1 MRIII
6 VSIFCVLFGATGFS
20 QGFKT
25 SAEVGVFG
33 GGSYYI
39 GDLNRTKHFV
49 YSKFAYGGIFRYNLS
64 TRHSLRFTVNYG
76 NVYGSDS
83 ESADSFQVNR
93 NLSFKTHILELAFG
107 MELDLFKYRINDMK
121 YPISPYFFYQLA
133 YARINPKVDFD
144 GNEIA
149 LQPLGT
155 EGQGTGI
162 PGTKKNHYKLNQF
175 TVPLGIGLKFNLRKR
190 VAMSI
195 EYGIRKTFTDY
206 MDDVSGN
213 YIDVDQLAAFNGP
226 LAASLSDRSLETVGS
241 NAGRNRGNSAT
252 KDWYSFYG
260 IMLTIKPF
268 KKNIC
273 DMRGWR

>member
-1 MRIII
+1 MR
-6 VSIFCVLFGATGFS
+6 VLLLTFLCAALNLTGFS

-25 SAEVGVFG
+25 SAEVGFFG

-39 GDLNRTKHFV
+39 GDLNPSKHFV
-49 YSKFAYGGIFRYNLS
+49 YSKLAYGGIFRYNLS
-64 TRHSLRFTVNYG
+64 TRHSLRFNVTYG
-76 NVYGSDS
+76 NIHGEDAESSDP
-83 ESADSFQVNR
+83 FQVNR
-93 NLSFKTHILELAFG
+93 NLSFKSHVLEFAFG
-107 MELDLFKYRINDMK
+107 MELDLFRYRINDMK

-133 YARINPKVDFD
+133 YTRINPKAELD
-144 GNEIA
+144 GTDYA

-155 EGQGTGI
+155 EGQGSNI
-162 PGTKKNHYKLNQF
+162 PGTKANRYKLNQF

-190 VAMSI
+190 LAISI

-206 MDDVSGN
+206 IDDVSGN
-213 YIDVDQLAAFNGP
+213 YLDPDIVTAFNGP
-226 LAASLSDRSLETVGS
+226 LAAELSDRSLSGGS
-241 NAGRNRGNSAT
+241 NAGLNRGTSLN

-260 IMLTIKPF
+260 IMLTFKPF